1 MALKILI
8 NQDLDFDPLTSEE
21 RKFWNSF
28 AMGKERATN
37 RQSHREDTTLQYAG
51 PNTSGPSPA
60 STSSHTSTSS
70 STSGTGPGTS
80 YPGAINLRSS
90 SLDAT
95 TRPSALNQDAP
106 ITGTGTIRTAAR
118 EIKVSPDHP
127 LGTESSRK
135 LEAPNS

>member
-1 MALKILI
+1 
-8 NQDLDFDPLTSEE
+8 
-21 RKFWNSF
+21 
-28 AMGKERATN
+28 MGKEHATDW
-37 RQSHREDTTLQYAG
+37 QSHQDPRMEDKTLQHAG
-51 PNTSGPSPA
+51 PDTGSPSSA
-60 STSSHTSTSS
+60 STSNHTSTSS

-106 ITGTGTIRTAAR
+106 ITGTGTIRPAAR
-118 EIKVSPDHP
+118 EIQVSPDHP